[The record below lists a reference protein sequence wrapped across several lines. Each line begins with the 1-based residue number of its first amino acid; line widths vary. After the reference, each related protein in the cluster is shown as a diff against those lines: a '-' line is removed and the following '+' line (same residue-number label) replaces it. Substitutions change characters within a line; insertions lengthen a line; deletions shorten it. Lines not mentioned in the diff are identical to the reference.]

1 MINSI
6 KNVILLSVIFL
17 AGCASS
23 EVVDNC
29 ETSQDDQTGT
39 YQMVTREISGNC
51 GRLGDLQVKIDE
63 GVVLINE
70 QFGCELR
77 EDDWNSEICASESIF
92 YCDDG
97 EWIMKLRWTVISET
111 NNGDKLIGDL
121 IADMNRF
128 SVAYSCSSEYKFEAE
143 RSGDI

>member
-1 MINSI
+1 MKLIN
-6 KNVILLSVIFL
+6 KILLAFILV
-17 AGCASS
+17 GCGSLEIA
-23 EVVDNC
+23 DNC
-29 ETSQDDQTGT
+29 VTSQDNQTGT
-39 YQMVTREISGNC
+39 YQMITREVSGDC

-77 EDDWNSEICASESIF
+77 EDEWNSEICASESIF

-111 NNGDKLIGDL
+111 NNGDKLFGDL
-121 IADMNRF
+121 SATMQRF
-128 SVAYSCSSEYKFEAE
+128 NVAYSCSSEYKFEAE
-143 RSGDI
+143 RSEGI